1 MIVWLLSLRVAKA
14 VVLVLEVPSTV
25 VDLLDL
31 ALEAGDP
38 LVKDCRLRVLNRDPL
53 LQRGLNLYVVLALRG
68 PGAELD
74 GRSPQIDAHAP
85 VPIAP

>member
-14 VVLVLEVPSTV
+14 VVLVLEIPSTV

-38 LVKDCRLRVLNRDPL
+38 LVEDCRLRVLNGDPL
-53 LQRGLNLYVVLALRG
+53 LQWGLYLNVVLALG
-68 PGAELD
+68 CTGAELD